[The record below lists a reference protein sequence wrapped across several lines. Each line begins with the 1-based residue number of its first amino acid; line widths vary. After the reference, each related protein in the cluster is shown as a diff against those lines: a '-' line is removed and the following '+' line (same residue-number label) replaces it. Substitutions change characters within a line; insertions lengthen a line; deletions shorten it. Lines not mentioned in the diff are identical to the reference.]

1 MPSLAAK
8 PDYQVRE
15 QWAKKSYVPL
25 TGSQHVGTA
34 GRRAVLGYG
43 AVEEVDVL
51 KERYRCGEKKKKKKR
66 TALDI
71 LVFLLFLYIF
81 FFERRR

>member
-51 KERYRCGEKKKKKKR
+51 KERYRCGEKKKKEEDGVR
-66 TALDI
+66 HFSFSSLS
-71 LVFLLFLYIF
+71 LYF
-81 FFERRR
+81 FF